1 MSSPTAVW
9 RRTATPRS
17 ASLRL
22 SHAVFVS
29 ARPPRSIPLPT
40 ATISAVVSGRSFTP
54 PPAASLAAVGP
65 TGASRSD
72 QRRNAV
78 A

>member
-54 PPAASLAAVGP
+54 PPRGV
-65 TGASRSD
+65 SRGGRPD
-72 QRRNAV
+72 GR
-78 A
+78 